1 MKNPEDNSGFFIVK
15 RYKYIY
21 NKYMANLDL
30 LLKDLTNKDEKK
42 AIEAARY
49 MIDNSDVELY
59 KLLVEKSDFLF
70 EFIRN
75 NVCKR
80 IEKVVSKDN
89 FSNIL
94 KFWEIYSPHYDDLFA
109 TILVKYASQDL
120 TDDIFEMLE
129 KGTVEQKTY
138 AAKYFSYIPD
148 TVALEPLS
156 KLAFCEDESL
166 AYNAA
171 EALGQMQ
178 DDVSYDIALSNLS
191 SDDDFEVLKAVK
203 FFVAYARKHPIK
215 EIYKALEKSKM
226 PENIAGQI
234 PYMESL
240 LVLLTSKYKE
250 QTLFVI
256 GNILNG
262 LGEILPLSDIFQ
274 FELYEVIQNLIAT
287 NKSRN
292 EYSGLISAVL
302 LAALSKFNMFC
313 ENQEYIFDED
323 KDTKQ
328 EVSAINDLLNELNS
342 EFWNNQKHYLI
353 DELDKNDSR
362 IMFALPLVVEYS
374 IMESVSKLEQ
384 LVNSENEALVC
395 EVLTT
400 LKSLN
405 ALNNVDIQ
413 KVIDRVQ
420 NQNIKAVIENL
431 KNLG

>member
-1 MKNPEDNSGFFIVK
+1 
-15 RYKYIY
+15 
-21 NKYMANLDL
+21 MANLDL

-42 AIEAARY
+42 AVEAARY

-59 KLLVEKSDFLF
+59 RLLVEKSDFLF
-70 EFIRN
+70 DFIRN

-80 IEKVVSKDN
+80 IERVVSKDN

-94 KFWEIYSPHYDDLFA
+94 NFWKIYSPHYDDLFA
-109 TILVKYASQDL
+109 NILAKHASQDL
-120 TDDIFEMLE
+120 TDDIFELLE
-129 KGTVEQKTY
+129 KGTIEQKTY

-156 KLAFCEDESL
+156 KLAFDEDESL

-171 EALGQMQ
+171 EALGQMR
-178 DDVSYDIALSNLS
+178 DDISFDIALSNLT

-203 FFVAYARKHPIK
+203 FFVAYGKNYPLK
-215 EIYKALEKSKM
+215 EIFKALEKSKM

-240 LVLLTSKYKE
+240 VVLLSSNHKE
-250 QTLFVI
+250 QTLSVI

-274 FELYEVIQNLIAT
+274 FELYEILQNLIDA
-287 NKSRN
+287 NKSKN
-292 EYSGLISAVL
+292 EYSSLISSIL
-302 LAALSKFNMFC
+302 LSALSKFNMFC

-328 EVSAINDLLNELNS
+328 EVSAINDLLNEQNK
-342 EFWNNQKHYLI
+342 EFWNNQKHYLV
-353 DELDKNDSR
+353 DELDKTDCR
-362 IMFALPLVVEYS
+362 IMFALPLVAEYS
-374 IMESVSKLEQ
+374 ITEAIPKLEQ
-384 LVNSENEALVC
+384 LVNSQNEALVC
-395 EVLTT
+395 EILTT

-405 ALNNVDIQ
+405 ALNNIDIQ
-413 KVIDRVQ
+413 GIIDKIQ
-420 NQNIKAVIENL
+420 NANIKAVIENI

>member
-1 MKNPEDNSGFFIVK
+1 
-15 RYKYIY
+15 
-21 NKYMANLDL
+21 MANLDL

-49 MIDNSDVELY
+49 MIDNSDIELY

-70 EFIRN
+70 DFIRN

-80 IEKVVSKDN
+80 IEKVITKDN
-89 FSNIL
+89 YSNIIN
-94 KFWEIYSPHYDDLFA
+94 FWNIYSPHYDDLFA
-109 TILVKYASQDL
+109 SILAKHASQDL
-120 TDDIFEMLE
+120 TDDIFELLE

-148 TVALEPLS
+148 TIALEPLS
-156 KLAFCEDESL
+156 KYAFDDDENL

-178 DDVSYDIALSNLS
+178 DDVSFDIALSALS

-203 FFVAYARKHPIK
+203 FFVAYGRNYPFK
-215 EIYKALEKSKM
+215 EIFSALEHSKM

-240 LVLLTSKYKE
+240 LVLLNSNYKE
-250 QTLFVI
+250 SVLTVV
-256 GNILNG
+256 GNILSG

-274 FELYEVIQNLIAT
+274 FELFEIIQNLIEE
-287 NKSRN
+287 NKSKN
-292 EYSGLISAVL
+292 DFSSIISAIL
-302 LAALSKFNMFC
+302 LSALSKFTMFC

-328 EVSAINDLLNELNS
+328 EVEAIKNLLVGQS
-342 EFWNNQKHYLI
+342 KEFWNNQKSYLLE
-353 DELDKNDSR
+353 ELDKCDTR
-362 IMFALPLVVEYS
+362 IMVALPIIAEYS
-374 IMESVSKLEQ
+374 ISEAVLKLEQ

-405 ALNNVDIQ
+405 ALNNIDIQ
-413 KVIDRVQ
+413 SIIDKIQ
-420 NQNIKAVIENL
+420 NPNIKAVIENL
-431 KNLG
+431 KT

>member
-1 MKNPEDNSGFFIVK
+1 MC
-15 RYKYIY
+15 
-21 NKYMANLDL
+21 MANLDL

-42 AIEAARY
+42 AVDAARY
-49 MIDNSDVELY
+49 MVNNSDVELY

-70 EFIRN
+70 DFIRN

-80 IEKVVSKDN
+80 IEKVITKDN
-89 FSNIL
+89 YSNIIN
-94 KFWEIYSPHYDDLFA
+94 FWNIYSQHYDDLFA
-109 TILVKYASQDL
+109 NILAKHASQDL
-120 TDDIFEMLE
+120 TDDIFELLE
-129 KGTVEQKTY
+129 KGTVEQKAY

-148 TVALEPLS
+148 TIALEPLS
-156 KLAFCEDESL
+156 KYAFCEDENL

-178 DDVSYDIALSNLS
+178 DDISYDIALSNLT

-203 FFVAYARKHPIK
+203 FFVAYGRNYPFK
-215 EIYKALEKSKM
+215 EIFNALEHSKM

-240 LVLLTSKYKE
+240 LVLLNSNYKE
-250 QTLFVI
+250 SVLTVV

-274 FELYEVIQNLIAT
+274 FELYEILQNLIEE
-287 NKSRN
+287 NKSKN
-292 EYSGLISAVL
+292 NFSSIISAIL
-302 LAALSKFNMFC
+302 LSALSKFTMFC

-328 EVSAINDLLNELNS
+328 EVTAIKDLLTEQNK
-342 EFWNNQKHYLI
+342 EFWNNQKSYLLE
-353 DELDKNDSR
+353 ELDKCNTR
-362 IMFALPLVVEYS
+362 IMVALPIIAEYS
-374 IMESVSKLEQ
+374 ISEAVFKLEQ

-405 ALNNVDIQ
+405 TLNNIDIQ
-413 KVIDRVQ
+413 SIINKIQ
-420 NQNIKAVIENL
+420 NPNIKAVIENL
-431 KNLG
+431 KT